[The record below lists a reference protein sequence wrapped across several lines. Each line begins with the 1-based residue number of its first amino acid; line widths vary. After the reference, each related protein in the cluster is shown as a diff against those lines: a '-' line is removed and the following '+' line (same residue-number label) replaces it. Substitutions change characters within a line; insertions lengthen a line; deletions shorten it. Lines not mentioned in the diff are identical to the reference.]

1 MKEQRLPR
9 FCSCRSGTSVPSWK
23 DKELRVARVEIA
35 ATAQPQVA
43 SAALKDR
50 KFTTIC
56 SNFKNPATNLTLVR
70 IAIVK

>member
-1 MKEQRLPR
+1 
-9 FCSCRSGTSVPSWK
+9 VPPWE

-50 KFTTIC
+50 KFTTIR
-56 SNFKNPATNLTLVR
+56 SDFQNPATNLTLVR
-70 IAIVK
+70 IAVVK